1 MKIIDMQGPF
11 SEKWLDLCEQVYA
24 ALYQAY
30 KEAIDK
36 KDKVAEASLAAAL
49 IRQQREID
57 RAWEIYNEEI
67 GDGIDWEEV
76 YKDEI
81 KGDKK

>member
-1 MKIIDMQGPF
+1 MKIIDIQGPF
-11 SEKWLDLCEQVYA
+11 SEKWLDLCEKVYA

-49 IRQQREID
+49 IKQQREVD

-67 GDGIDWEEV
+67 GDGIDWKKIYE
-76 YKDEI
+76 KDEQSPS
-81 KGDKK
+81 

>member
-1 MKIIDMQGPF
+1 MKIIDIQGPF
-11 SEKWLDLCEQVYA
+11 SEKWLDLCEKVYA

-49 IRQQREID
+49 IKQQREVD

-67 GDGIDWEEV
+67 GDGIDWKKIYE
-76 YKDEI
+76 KDE
-81 KGDKK
+81 

>member
-1 MKIIDMQGPF
+1 MKIIDINGSF
-11 SEKWLDLCEQVYA
+11 AEKHLYFLEDLQSILWYN
-24 ALYQAY
+24 Y
-30 KEAIDK
+30 KKAIDN
-36 KDKVAEASLAAAL
+36 KDQKAEASLAAAL
-49 IRQQREID
+49 TKIQIEID
-57 RAWEIYNEEI
+57 KAWETYNEEI

>member
-36 KDKVAEASLAAAL
+36 KDKIAEASLAAAL
-49 IRQQREID
+49 IQQQREID

>member
-1 MKIIDMQGPF
+1 MKFINIQGPF
-11 SEKWLDLCEQVYA
+11 SEKWLDLCEQAYA

-30 KEAIDK
+30 KKAIDEG
-36 KDKVAEASLAAAL
+36 DKIAEASLAAAL
-49 IRQQREID
+49 IQQQREID
-57 RAWEIYNEEI
+57 RAWKQFNEEV